1 MEFESSNPFF
11 KVDED
16 VEQVPGSL
24 LKRVA
29 SSKKA
34 MREFFVEEEKLYL
47 PPDRDLTSK
56 FCR

>member
-1 MEFESSNPFF
+1 MEREDYNPFI
-11 KVDED
+11 KVKEE
-16 VEQVPGSL
+16 VKQVPGSL

>member
-1 MEFESSNPFF
+1 METENRNPFI
-11 KVDED
+11 KVTEED
-16 VEQVPGSL
+16 DQVPGSL
-24 LKRVA
+24 LKGVA

>member
-1 MEFESSNPFF
+1 MEGENQNPYQ
-11 KVDED
+11 KVVED
-16 VEQVPGSL
+16 CEQVPGSL

-34 MREFFVEEEKLYL
+34 MREFFVESEKLYL

>member
-1 MEFESSNPFF
+1 M
-11 KVDED
+11 ED
-16 VEQVPGSL
+16 VEEVPGSV
-24 LKRVA
+24 LKRIA

-34 MREFFVEEEKLYL
+34 MREFFVESEKLYL